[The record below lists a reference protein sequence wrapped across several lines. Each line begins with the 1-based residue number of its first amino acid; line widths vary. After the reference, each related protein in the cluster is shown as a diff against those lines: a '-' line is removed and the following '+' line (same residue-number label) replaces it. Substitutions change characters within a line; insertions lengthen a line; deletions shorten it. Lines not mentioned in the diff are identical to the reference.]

1 MQMIAKASPVEG
13 SRRSMANAVMRSFTG
28 THAFLL
34 NFKAGKMTGLL
45 LEEPLVTYCYLRLA
59 DCKASC
65 FHERQA
71 LAVQACYSMLSA
83 CW

>member
-1 MQMIAKASPVEG
+1 MIAKTSPVEA

-34 NFKAGKMTGLL
+34 NFKAGKMSGLL
-45 LEEPLVTYCYLRLA
+45 LKEPQVTYCYLSRA

-65 FHERQA
+65 FN
-71 LAVQACYSMLSA
+71 
-83 CW
+83 